1 MKYNFK
7 VGQIAYIN
15 YSKKRLIIPVKV
27 IEQIVR
33 KTEHEELVDWNL
45 LTPDKAE
52 LLCSDLG
59 DPIYATL
66 EEAKVAL
73 YKSAETAINKMA
85 DVCLEIQNKTWPLI
99 VNTQTITHVKDTKK
113 LDTIKITLSDGT
125 VANVAMPEVTYN
137 NLDMQEEE

>member
-7 VGQIAYIN
+7 VGQVAYIN

-45 LTPDKAE
+45 LTPDKSE

-59 DPIYATL
+59 DPIFSTL

-99 VNTQTITHVKDTKK
+99 VNNSINTHVKDTKN
-113 LDTIKITLSDGT
+113 LDKIKITLSDGT
-125 VANVAMPEVTYN
+125 VANVAIPEMAYTN
-137 NLDMQEEE
+137 PDIQEEE

>member
-7 VGQIAYIN
+7 VGQVAYIN

-33 KTEHEELVDWNL
+33 KTEHKELVDWNL
-45 LTPDKAE
+45 LTPDKSE
-52 LLCSDLG
+52 LLCSDLD
-59 DPIYATL
+59 DPIYSTL

-73 YKSAETAINKMA
+73 YKSAETAISKMA

-99 VNTQTITHVKDTKK
+99 VNNSSNTHVKDTKN
-113 LDTIKITLSDGT
+113 LDKIKITLSDGT
-125 VANVAMPEVTYN
+125 VANVAIPEMAYTN
-137 NLDMQEEE
+137 PDIQEEE

>member
-1 MKYNFK
+1 M
-7 VGQIAYIN
+7 
-15 YSKKRLIIPVKV
+15 

-52 LLCSDLG
+52 LLCSDLV
-59 DPIYATL
+59 DPLYDPL
-66 EEAKVAL
+66 EEANVAL
-73 YKSAETAINKMA
+73 YKSAEPAINKMA

-99 VNTQTITHVKDTKK
+99 VNTQTVTHVKDTKK

-125 VANVAMPEVTYN
+125 VANVAMPETTYN
-137 NLDMQEEE
+137 HLDMQEEE